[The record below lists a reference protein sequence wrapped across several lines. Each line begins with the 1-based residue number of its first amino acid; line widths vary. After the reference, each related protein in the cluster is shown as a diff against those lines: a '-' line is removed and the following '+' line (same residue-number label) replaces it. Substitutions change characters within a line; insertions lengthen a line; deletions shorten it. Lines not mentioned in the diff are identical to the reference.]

1 MPTYEYRC
9 LKCKK
14 KFDSLQSIKAE
25 PLSRCIYCK
34 GKVERLISS
43 GAGLIFK
50 GTGFYATDYKK
61 APADQKK
68 SAAAP
73 ASPAKETVSA
83 KETAPAKEAAPA
95 KKGSPPTAKTDK

>member
-14 KFDSLQSIKAE
+14 SFDSLQSIKAE

-50 GTGFYATDYKK
+50 GTGFYVTDYKK
-61 APADQKK
+61 SSGDTKK
-68 SAAAP
+68 PPEKSSDKTALSDKQTSSGKDTP
-73 ASPAKETVSA
+73 SA
-83 KETAPAKEAAPA
+83 KKEPSPKAKA
-95 KKGSPPTAKTDK
+95 DK